1 MRSQNSMLVAKLLVA
16 VTWFAGAAAFLLPA
30 SSTLGQVGRLLFY
43 VLLGVHAVECA
54 VFFRTLKQ
62 TGRPL
67 GLELARTLLYGVIHY
82 TEAKALADARAG
94 SGDSRGDPA
103 NPE

>member
-1 MRSQNSMLVAKLLVA
+1 MSQNMILVGKLLVG
-16 VTWFAGAAAFLLPA
+16 VTWFAGAAAFLFPA
-30 SSTLGQVGRLLFY
+30 SSTYGQLGRMLFY

-67 GLELARTLLYGVIHY
+67 GLELAQTLLYGVIHY

-94 SGDSRGDPA
+94 SGDFGGDPA
-103 NPE
+103 KHE